1 MQISSRATIT
11 LIALATLASAV
22 GIHPA
27 MAAPNPNSTSRGNGE
42 TAQANA
48 ETKKEQRQAVKQNN
62 GKGSG
67 KSLEAQQNA
76 CMRVRASIANRTAN
90 LQSAGERHLAAID
103 KVYANLTSFNGK
115 EGLELSEAD
124 RSRIASARAQVEQT
138 IFTLGQNEDNLN
150 CEDKNVGQMAATVR
164 LSVQSV
170 NAALKEY
177 REAVGNAITHTR
189 QQVNQEGRA

>member
-1 MQISSRATIT
+1 MRITSSATT
-11 LIALATLASAV
+11 TFVALAIVATV
-22 GIHPA
+22 GSMQPA
-27 MAAPNPNSTSRGNGE
+27 IAAPNPNSTTRGNSE
-42 TAQANA
+42 ASQANA
-48 ETKKEQRQAVKQNN
+48 ELKKEQNN
-62 GKGSG
+62 GKKPG

-90 LQSAGERHLAAID
+90 LQSAGERHLAVID
-103 KVYANLTSFNGK
+103 KVYANLANFNGK
-115 EGLELSEAD
+115 EGLELSEVD
-124 RSRIASARAQVEQT
+124 QSRVASARAQAEQT

-189 QQVNQEGRA
+189 QQVNQEGKA

>member
-1 MQISSRATIT
+1 MRITSRATT
-11 LIALATLASAV
+11 TFVALAIVATV
-22 GIHPA
+22 GSMQPA
-27 MAAPNPNSTSRGNGE
+27 IAAPNPNSTTRGNSE

-48 ETKKEQRQAVKQNN
+48 ELKKEQNS
-62 GKGSG
+62 GKKPG
-67 KSLEAQQNA
+67 KSLEARQNA

-90 LQSAGERHLAAID
+90 LQSAGERHLAVID
-103 KVYANLTSFNGK
+103 KVYANLASFNGK
-115 EGLELSEAD
+115 EGFELSEAD
-124 RSRIASARAQVEQT
+124 QNRVASARTQAEQT

-189 QQVNQEGRA
+189 QQVNQEGKA